1 MAKPLARR
9 LRRLPTAIVA
19 GREVPVATGLRTRLL
34 GLSHLD
40 REETGAGLLITR
52 CSSVHTFGMRFA
64 LDLVLLDGAGGALA
78 IHRGVP
84 PRRLVFHR
92 RAAAVLEL
100 PSGTLSR
107 QERSSSASAG
117 DSEKKTMAARG
128 LEIPPAAREVD
139 VPPLP
144 LERMRGLI
152 DDEDWSQLEVGLSRA
167 AELLTGREVWNVN
180 STAAGGGVAEMLRS
194 WVGLARGVGV
204 GMRWMT
210 IDGTPEFFTL
220 TKRLHNLL
228 HGELGDGGE
237 LGEEE
242 RAVYERVTRAS
253 AETVLSRFG
262 ARDVI
267 FLHDP
272 QTAGLIPH
280 IVGTGRAVIWRCHIG
295 ADNGN
300 GYSAAAWEFL
310 EPYVTRADACVFSR
324 EAYVP
329 DYCREMVTAVVPP
342 SIDAMSPKNQEME
355 PGQVRA
361 ILRHVGLLA
370 GGEDGDGE
378 PVFEEPDGTLQR
390 VERKC
395 EVVSLGQLPDAD
407 TPLVVQVSRWD
418 RLKDPVGVLR
428 GFAEIGPGADE
439 AHLILAGPS
448 LDSVVDDPDG
458 ADVLAEVEAEWRRL
472 PEGLR
477 SRVHLACLPMQNL
490 DENAAIVNALQRQ
503 ATVIVQK
510 SLKEGFGLTVTE
522 AMWKGRPVVA
532 TATGGIL
539 DQIESGVTGMLLP
552 NPLDLKAFGAMTLE
566 MLNSPERAQ
575 QIGLAAHERVR
586 KAFLENRHTLQYVD
600 LLGRVLH

>member
-1 MAKPLARR
+1 MTCRR
-9 LRRLPTAIVA
+9 LRRLPSTTVLGRRVRLAA
-19 GREVPVATGLRTRLL
+19 GLSTRLL
-34 GLSHLD
+34 GLSRLD
-40 REETGAGLLITR
+40 REQAGTGLLIPR

-64 LDLVLLDGAGGALA
+64 LDLAFLDRRGRVLAY
-78 IHRGVP
+78 RRRVP
-84 PRRLVFHR
+84 PRRVVFHR
-92 RAAAVLEL
+92 GAAAVLEL
-100 PSGTLSR
+100 PSATLFGTESC
-107 QERSSSASAG
+107 SSASAG
-117 DSEKKTMAARG
+117 DSEQTTMGARD
-128 LEIPPAAREVD
+128 LKAPPVAREVD
-139 VPPLP
+139 VPPLS

-152 DDEDWSQLEVGLSRA
+152 DDEDWSELEAGLGRA
-167 AELLTGREVWNVN
+167 GEMLTGREVWNVN
-180 STAAGGGVAEMLRS
+180 STSAGGGVAEMLWS

-204 GMRWMT
+204 GMRWLT
-210 IDGTPEFFTL
+210 IDGNPDFFTL

-242 RAVYERVTRAS
+242 RAVYERVSRAN
-253 AETVLSRFG
+253 AEAVLERF
-262 ARDVI
+262 AQRDVV

-280 IVGTGRAVIWRCHIG
+280 IIESDRTVIWRCHIG
-295 ADNGN
+295 ADDGN
-300 GYSAAAWEFL
+300 GYSAAAWDFL
-310 EPYVTRADACVFSR
+310 EPYVRQADACVFSR
-324 EAYVP
+324 DAYVP

-342 SIDAMSPKNQEME
+342 SINAMSPKNQEME

-370 GGEDGDGE
+370 GGEEGGE
-378 PVFEEPDGTLQR
+378 PVFEAADGTPQR
-390 VERKC
+390 VERRC

-428 GFAEIGPGADE
+428 GFAEIASSRSD

-448 LDSVVDDPDG
+448 LNSVADDPDS
-458 ADVLAEVEAEWRRL
+458 ADVLTEVEAEWRRL
-472 PEGLR
+472 PDELR
-477 SRVHLACLPMQNL
+477 SRVHLACLPMQDL
-490 DENAAIVNALQRQ
+490 DENAAVVNALQRQ
-503 ATVIVQK
+503 ASVIVQK

-532 TATGGIL
+532 SATGGIL
-539 DQIESGVTGMLLP
+539 DQIEDGVTGLLLS
-552 NPLDLKAFGAMTLE
+552 NPLDLKAFGTAILE
-566 MLNSPERAQ
+566 MLDAPERAQ

-600 LLGRVLH
+600 LLGRVLR